1 MQLNVSD
8 GVGISDYW
16 GGGWVQLRITLLKL
30 FELLKLFICWQREHV
45 NNRFNLLGNLR
56 WVVCVWVNHHILR
69 LFRLHHVGAMGPCL
83 TIWCPLILKFDG
95 SIGPVIHRICF
106 LAVFIAA
113 WFMHV
118 KVGSSGQAATLHFG
132 AEEFTNWV
140 LSELLNSQLAS
151 EHIWVISILLVDLR
165 KGVRH
170 HQHLRV
176 NGLILCRRRVLTYG
190 WLS

>member
-1 MQLNVSD
+1 M
-8 GVGISDYW
+8 Y
-16 GGGWVQLRITLLKL
+16 
-30 FELLKLFICWQREHV
+30 
-45 NNRFNLLGNLR
+45 
-56 WVVCVWVNHHILR
+56 
-69 LFRLHHVGAMGPCL
+69 
-83 TIWCPLILKFDG
+83 
-95 SIGPVIHRICF
+95 
-106 LAVFIAA
+106 
-113 WFMHV
+113 V

-132 AEEFTNWV
+132 SEEFTNWV